1 MKYSP
6 YAFPKISEQFDLFPT
21 RAWHS
26 NPVQNYP
33 AIVKIKA
40 IWGYRKDEIHKGEA
54 RAELGDVFTF
64 LVVSCISLPR
74 SFTSSS
80 FNLQEVN
87 NEAKFFHVIHTYD
100 FL

>member
-1 MKYSP
+1 M
-6 YAFPKISEQFDLFPT
+6 
-21 RAWHS
+21 
-26 NPVQNYP
+26 
-33 AIVKIKA
+33 
-40 IWGYRKDEIHKGEA
+40 IHKGEA